1 MYLSILDINTI
12 TFFIFKQINI
22 NSSFMT
28 ININN
33 QDIELRYSL
42 RIFLI
47 YENITKSSLDYNNI
61 TMSNLIDLFY
71 ATIIGT
77 LQHAKKDFI
86 KYEDYLDWLDEN
98 GGEKILADFST
109 WFLNTILAQQD
120 IADNNI
126 KEEKQKDETK
136 QEKN

>member
-1 MYLSILDINTI
+1 
-12 TFFIFKQINI
+12 
-22 NSSFMT
+22 MT

-47 YENITKSSLDYNNI
+47 YENITNRSLDYNNI
-61 TMSNLIDLFY
+61 TMSNLVDLFY

-98 GGEKILADFST
+98 GGEKILADFSN

-126 KEEKQKDETK
+126 KEEEQKDETK